1 MQNLDQSFFAFFW
14 AAEYTSADEIVTF
27 KPDQA
32 ANALKVL
39 ESLLKLQQKQ
49 QNKEEESTPPEV
61 DVEDNPEDILA
72 QSRVKGKLFLK
83 WEPPIWV

>member
-1 MQNLDQSFFAFFW
+1 MQNLDQSFFAFFL

-49 QNKEEESTPPEV
+49 QNKEEESTLPEV
-61 DVEDNPEDILA
+61 DVEDNSEDILA
-72 QSRVKGKLFLK
+72 QSRVKGKPCLK
-83 WEPPIWV
+83 

>member
-1 MQNLDQSFFAFFW
+1 MCKILIKVFAFFW

-61 DVEDNPEDILA
+61 DVEDNSEEILA
-72 QSRVKGKLFLK
+72 QSRVKGKLCLK
-83 WEPPIWV
+83 

>member
-49 QNKEEESTPPEV
+49 QKEEEESTPPEV
-61 DVEDNPEDILA
+61 DAEDNPEDNLA
-72 QSRVKGKLFLK
+72 QSRVKGKLCL
-83 WEPPIWV
+83 E

>member
-1 MQNLDQSFFAFFW
+1 MCKILIKVFAFFW

-27 KPDQA
+27 KSDQA

-49 QNKEEESTPPEV
+49 QTKEAELMQKIATPPEV
-61 DVEDNPEDILA
+61 GAEDNPEGILA
-72 QSRVKGKLFLK
+72 ESRVKGKLCLK
-83 WEPPIWV
+83 

>member
-61 DVEDNPEDILA
+61 DVEDNPEDNLA
-72 QSRVKGKLFLK
+72 LSRVKGKPCLK
-83 WEPPIWV
+83 